1 MISTSRTRH
10 STLRKVPRGRDDEER
25 LSADML
31 GAPLPR
37 RLAVAARFSEKVSAP
52 ALSPRTSSKSIRLR
66 KVHVAERRMNGSL
79 CACSE
84 PRAYFDL
91 LRPN

>member
-1 MISTSRTRH
+1 MISTSRMRH

-37 RLAVAARFSEKVSAP
+37 RLAVADVRGTAR
-52 ALSPRTSSKSIRLR
+52 
-66 KVHVAERRMNGSL
+66 RRSGAGS
-79 CACSE
+79 
-84 PRAYFDL
+84 
-91 LRPN
+91 